1 MKKDSIFIKTKEKDT
16 KRKLRTKLGIEV
28 VIREKSQVLETGFCI
43 NHSLIGI
50 KVILGISNG
59 RNLLQELITEGLK
72 DQ

>member
-1 MKKDSIFIKTKEKDT
+1 MKKDSIFRKTKEKDT
-16 KRKLRTKLGIEV
+16 KRKLRTKLGIKV
-28 VIREKSQVLETGFCI
+28 VIREKSQVLEMGFCI